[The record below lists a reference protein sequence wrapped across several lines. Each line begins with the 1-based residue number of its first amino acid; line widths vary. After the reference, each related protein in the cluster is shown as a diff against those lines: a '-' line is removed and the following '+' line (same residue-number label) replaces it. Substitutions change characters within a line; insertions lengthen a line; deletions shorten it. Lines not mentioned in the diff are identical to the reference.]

1 MFLRL
6 LGFVLSIALLV
17 FVIFQKKIRK
27 WGKVGLV
34 VVALFL
40 VLFMAYLNIFPRH
53 PAPHPTGDMVVR
65 TDTVFY
71 RYESNLA
78 DMLTHGNER
87 EIPIKVWY
95 PDGAEEN
102 QHPLL
107 IFSPGS
113 FGTAESNETMYLE
126 LASRGYVVMGI
137 SHPYHS
143 FSSKMS
149 DGRTIRA
156 NSGFLWSVVTSE
168 GVKNMEGNLASLRE
182 WTQVR
187 IDDINVILDK
197 LLDAQIDNEYE
208 SLIDRERIVLSG
220 HSLGGAAALAVGRD
234 RCEEIRAMV
243 VLEAPFARDIIG
255 IDGDQYVFTDEA
267 YPLPILHVYSD
278 SLITTMDEIATYEMN
293 VRLLHSDNPMYVNK
307 HISGVGHL
315 GLTDMALLSPIL
327 TNMLDRGADTRKA
340 PETLLELNR
349 YVLEFLDEFVSAS
362 TP

>member
-6 LGFVLSIALLV
+6 LGLLLSITLL
-17 FVIFQKKIRK
+17 IFIIVQKKIRK
-27 WGKVGLV
+27 WGKAGLI

-40 VLFMAYLNIFPRH
+40 VFFMAFLNIFPRH
-53 PAPHPTGDMVVR
+53 PAPKPTGDMVVL
-65 TDTVFY
+65 TDAVFY
-71 RYESNLA
+71 RYESGLT
-78 DMLTHGNER
+78 DMLTHDNER
-87 EIPIKVWY
+87 EITIKVWY
-95 PDGAEEN
+95 PEGAEEK

-149 DGRTIRA
+149 DGRTIRVRF
-156 NSGFLWSVVTSE
+156 SFLKSVMTSE
-168 GVKNMEGNLASLRE
+168 GVKNMEANLASLRE

-187 IDDINVILDK
+187 IDDINIILDR
-197 LLDAQIDNEYE
+197 LLDSKIDNVYE
-208 SLIDRERIVLSG
+208 SFIDTERIVLSG
-220 HSLGGAAALAVGRD
+220 HSLGGAAALAVGRE
-234 RCEEIRAMV
+234 RSEEIRAMV

-255 IDGDQYVFTDEA
+255 IDGDQYLFTDEV

-278 SLITTMDEIATYEMN
+278 SLFTTMDEIATYGMN

-315 GLTDMALLSPIL
+315 GLTDMALLSPFL

-340 PETLLELNR
+340 PETLLELNGH
-349 YVLEFLDEFVSAS
+349 VLEFLDKYVSAG
-362 TP
+362 TR